1 MTITKQKRHLWQP
14 GRLDVRAEADA
25 MRPGIAGVVQGV
37 ALTYGAVDSYGTMF
51 AKGAAARSIT
61 ERVAAR
67 KVNVFLDHDPTTRRH
82 VGVVASAAD
91 VGNALVVDLEMLD
104 TEDGR
109 KALEYVRAVLAA
121 DATTG
126 LSIGF
131 VPRAWRE
138 VGDVIEFTEVELR
151 EISLTPV
158 PSVPGAH
165 VTGTRAEEGDEP
177 DDDDNT
183 QDVGA
188 LLERALTTSFHA
200 LSADRRAAVLAALGY
215 TPTSPDS
222 VTVASP
228 TDATYTPAEGADIR
242 TTTTAT
248 VPYAD
253 RVNLVRQ
260 TVACSHTL

>member
-1 MTITKQKRHLWQP
+1 MTISKQKRHLWQP
-14 GRLDVRAEADA
+14 GRLEVRAEAEA
-25 MRPGIAGVVQGV
+25 LRPGIAGIVQGV

-51 AKGAAARSIT
+51 AKGAAARSVT

-67 KVNVFLDHDPTTRRH
+67 KVNVFLDHDASVRRH
-82 VGVVASAAD
+82 VGVVAAAAD
-91 VGNALVVDLEMLD
+91 VGNAMVVDIEMLD

-165 VTGTRAEEGDEP
+165 VTGTRSEDM
-177 DDDDNT
+177 DDDTDDLEM

-200 LSADRRAAVLAALGY
+200 LSADRRTAVLAALGY
-215 TPTSPDS
+215 TPTPTDS
-222 VTVASP
+222 VTEGGSTP
-228 TDATYTPAEGADIR
+228 ATYTPADGADTR

-248 VPYAD
+248 VPLAD
-253 RVNLVRQ
+253 RVKLVRQ
-260 TVACSHTL
+260 TVACKHHH